1 MARFK
6 RNLST
11 PSLASATASKVGF
24 CSGSSRRR
32 GFSLVELLVV
42 LAVIA
47 LLVSVVAVAARAA
60 RSTGRSASEVTL
72 ARQLMGGYTAY
83 ANDHRG
89 MLMPGYYNA
98 QPPLP
103 TPTDANGNPVTGPS
117 AHRYAWRLAPYID
130 FQLQGLIQDKWLLDD
145 LRYTTQFDYF
155 VSLYPTMGL
164 NTTFMGGDS
173 SSEGLGFN
181 PAFKQLYGNFYL
193 TRMSQARRPADLIVF
208 GSARTNA
215 TFEPGAPPIIEGYF
229 KIESPN
235 LLTRRWAEDW
245 RLEAPPK
252 DWGFLSLRLPK
263 DRAAFGFLDGHTG
276 LLDAGEMSDMR
287 KWSDQATSPTWLLG
301 Q

>member
-1 MARFK
+1 M
-6 RNLST
+6 
-11 PSLASATASKVGF
+11 
-24 CSGSSRRR
+24 
-32 GFSLVELLVV
+32 ELLVV

-47 LLVSVVAVAARAA
+47 LLVSIVAVAAKAMRGTGRAA
-60 RSTGRSASEVTL
+60 TELAL
-72 ARQLMGGYTAY
+72 ARQLMTGYAAY
-83 ANDHRG
+83 STDHRG

-103 TPTDANGNPVTGPS
+103 TPVDVNGNSISGPS
-117 AHRYAWRLAPYID
+117 AHRYAWRVAPYID
-130 FQLQGLIQDKWLLDD
+130 FQLQGLIQDPWLLAD
-145 LRYTTQFDYF
+145 LRFTSQFNYF
-155 VSLYPTMGL
+155 VSLYPSMGL

-173 SSEGLGFN
+173 SSEGMGFN
-181 PAFKQLYGNFYL
+181 PAFKQLYGDFYL
-193 TRMSQARRPADLIVF
+193 TRMSQARRPAELIVF

-235 LLTRRWAEDW
+235 LLARRWADDW
-245 RLEAPPK
+245 KVDAPPK
-252 DWGFLSLRLPK
+252 DWGFVSLRLPK

-287 KWSDQATSPTWLLG
+287 KWCDLADSPTWTLG